1 MLKSFFSKFIILFCC
16 IIVVLFSF
24 SNSYYISLGIWPLEE
39 RIDIPIYFLVVFV
52 FTLGFFLG
60 GLYKLFKK

>member
-39 RIDIPIYFLVVFV
+39 RIDIPIYFLVIFV